1 MDAVV
6 VGRFDPRGERSVEF
20 QQRLGRGHDRV
31 ADLLGGAVFDLDEEL
46 VPHAAEPAFDLA
58 PPLLLAGTGV
68 DQPDPEHRAGPQQP
82 VVDERGPVVD
92 VDRAGPLQ
100 RGAQQIDD
108 PVTHD
113 RIVHVREP

>member
-1 MDAVV
+1 MHQGRAV
-6 VGRFDPRGERSVEF
+6 GEV
-20 QQRLGRGHDRV
+20 
-31 ADLLGGAVFDLDEEL
+31 
-46 VPHAAEPAFDLA
+46 AEPLA
-58 PPLLLAGTGV
+58 RHLVGV
-68 DQPDPEHRAGPQQP
+68 EVAVDADEPRLRAGLEDRAGVARQP
-82 VVDERGPVVD
+82 ERAVH

>member
-1 MDAVV
+1 MHQRRAVREV
-6 VGRFDPRGERSVEF
+6 
-20 QQRLGRGHDRV
+20 
-31 ADLLGGAVFDLDEEL
+31 
-46 VPHAAEPAFDLA
+46 AEPLA
-58 PPLLLAGTGV
+58 RHLVGVEVAVDADEPSLGAGLEDRPRVTG
-68 DQPDPEHRAGPQQP
+68 QPERA
-82 VVDERGPVVD
+82 VD